1 MLCLRKNKVLLWANT
16 IRMRLDAVERAC
28 YNPPAQKTEYC
39 GVEQWQLVG
48 LITQRSLV
56 RIQAPL
62 PNRTHPEPCMVVVE
76 QFLAMLRFEQRGKLA
91 ELLFDIMQERSG

>member
-1 MLCLRKNKVLLWANT
+1 
-16 IRMRLDAVERAC
+16 MRLDAVERAC

-62 PNRTHPEPCMVVVE
+62 LRKTVIYMITVFVLTFTGYTLLHFVE
-76 QFLAMLRFEQRGKLA
+76 FMIFSR
-91 ELLFDIMQERSG
+91 MQVRISCC

>member
-1 MLCLRKNKVLLWANT
+1 MLKINNSLTMLGG
-16 IRMRLDAVERAC
+16 DAIISLPEDIG
-28 YNPPAQKTEYC
+28 KTHC

-62 PNRTHPEPCMVVVE
+62 LKKPESYGSGFWVNRENNLIQHLNGLFRLFVVAFVDGTP
-76 QFLAMLRFEQRGKLA
+76 RY
-91 ELLFDIMQERSG
+91 